1 MGDQVGTFRGA
12 RGTGGDGVARSRRR
26 TRAVIGGVVVL
37 LLLAAATAIFALDY
51 HQARSNAEQKKT
63 DAAKQKAAAGVQVIG
78 VVTTVDATS
87 VTLRIPNGQ
96 SRRLTTTR
104 STRVLNAAA
113 GVDSDVK
120 PGTRG
125 LLHMKSGSPGVA
137 EEVLVLPL
145 TARIGLPVVKAGFG
159 FVWLRTKTGQLAA
172 KVNVVGAAVD
182 NAVTAPRTVITS
194 GAKVIAHVQTTSTKP
209 VRFVAT
215 DIVVLPSTSTFF
227 G

>member
-1 MGDQVGTFRGA
+1 MGGRFGTFRGE
-12 RGTGGDGVARSRRR
+12 RGTRGDGVARSRRR

-37 LLLAAATAIFALDY
+37 LLIAAAGAIFALDY

-63 DAAKQKAAAGVQVIG
+63 DAAKQNAAAGVQIVG
-78 VVTTVDATS
+78 VVTTLDATS
-87 VTLRIPNGQ
+87 VTLRIPNGK
-96 SRRLTTTR
+96 SRRVTTTR
-104 STRVLNAAA
+104 ATRVLNAVA
-113 GVDSDVK
+113 GGDSDVK

-125 LLHMKSGSPGVA
+125 LLHMKPGSTVVA

-172 KVNVVGAAVD
+172 RVSVVGAAVD
-182 NAVTAPRTVITS
+182 NAVTAPRTVLTS
-194 GAKVIAHVQTTSTKP
+194 GAKVIAHVQTPSTKP